1 MTEKVKERRPA
12 VAALLSLVLMGLGQL
27 YNGQLRR
34 AVAFYAIGILEFVA
48 VATISMLLLSFQFLQ
63 YRYQQF

>member
-34 AVAFYAIGILEFVA
+34 GQTAQEVRRGLKGLGIDSLYKKVEICRFWA
-48 VATISMLLLSFQFLQ
+48 G
-63 YRYQQF
+63 